1 MKHTLWAAS
10 AAAMLL
16 SGCQNFC
23 SKPPVPPPVHAPV
36 PAPAARITPVVT
48 RVALQQETLWMEG
61 AINTRSA
68 LPTDAIR
75 AQGDL
80 VAVDWSG
87 DAVELLSHLASQRG
101 QRFAWTGVRLPLPVN
116 LKVNSITYANL
127 LRLIEM
133 QTAWRATLVQ
143 LPGQL
148 TLAFA
153 QAEPA
158 KKAGGRQ

>member
-1 MKHTLWAAS
+1 
-10 AAAMLL
+10 
-16 SGCQNFC
+16 
-23 SKPPVPPPVHAPV
+23 
-36 PAPAARITPVVT
+36 
-48 RVALQQETLWMEG
+48 MEG
-61 AINTRSA
+61 AINTRST

-75 AQGDL
+75 AQSDL

-87 DAVELLSHLASQRG
+87 DAIELLSHLARQRG
-101 QRFAWTGVRLPLPVN
+101 QTFAWTGVRLPLPVN
-116 LKVNSITYANL
+116 LKVNGISYANL

-133 QTAWRATLVQ
+133 QTAWRATLTQ

>member
-1 MKHTLWAAS
+1 MKYSLWAAS
-10 AAAMLL
+10 AAALLL
-16 SGCQNFC
+16 SGCQSFC
-23 SKPPVPPPVHAPV
+23 NKPPAPPTPS
-36 PAPAARITPVVT
+36 APAVPVAKASPVVT

-61 AINTRSA
+61 AINTRST
-68 LPTDAIR
+68 LPADAIR

-87 DAVELLSHLASQRG
+87 DAVELLSHLAAQRG
-101 QRFAWTGVRLPLPVN
+101 QRFVWTGVRLPLPVN
-116 LKVNSITYANL
+116 LKVNGITYSNL

-133 QTAWRATLVQ
+133 QTAWRATLTQ

-158 KKAGGRQ
+158 KKAGGRP

>member
-1 MKHTLWAAS
+1 MKYSLWAAP
-10 AAAMLL
+10 AAALLL
-16 SGCQNFC
+16 SGCQSFC
-23 SKPPVPPPVHAPV
+23 EKPPAAPTPSATAAPV
-36 PAPAARITPVVT
+36 LD

-61 AINTRSA
+61 AINTRST

-75 AQGDL
+75 AQSDL

-87 DAVELLSHLASQRG
+87 DAIELLSHLARQRG
-101 QRFAWTGVRLPLPVN
+101 QTFAWTGVRLPLPVN
-116 LKVNSITYANL
+116 LKVNGISYANL

-133 QTAWRATLVQ
+133 QTAWRATLTQ

-158 KKAGGRQ
+158 RKAGGRQ

>member
-1 MKHTLWAAS
+1 MKYSLWAAQ
-10 AAAMLL
+10 AAALLL
-16 SGCQNFC
+16 SGCQSFC
-23 SKPPVPPPVHAPV
+23 DKPPITPAPV
-36 PAPAARITPVVT
+36 ATPKPVLN

-61 AINTRSA
+61 AVNTRSV
-68 LPTDAIR
+68 LPADPIR

-80 VAVDWSG
+80 VAVNWSG
-87 DAVELLSHLASQRG
+87 DAVELLSHLARQRG
-101 QRFAWTGVRLPLPVN
+101 QTFAWTGVRLPLPVN
-116 LKVNSITYANL
+116 LNVSRITYANL

-133 QTAWRATLVQ
+133 QTAWRATLTQ

-158 KKAGGRQ
+158 KKAGRRQ

>member
-1 MKHTLWAAS
+1 MKPSLWAAP
-10 AAAMLL
+10 AAVLLL

-23 SKPPVPPPVHAPV
+23 SKPPAPPVHAPA
-36 PAPAARITPVVT
+36 PAPAARVTPVVT
-48 RVALQQETLWMEG
+48 RVTLQQETLWMEG

-80 VAVDWSG
+80 VVVDWSG

-116 LKVNSITYANL
+116 LRVNGITYANL

-143 LPGQL
+143 HPGQL

-153 QAEPA
+153 QAAPA